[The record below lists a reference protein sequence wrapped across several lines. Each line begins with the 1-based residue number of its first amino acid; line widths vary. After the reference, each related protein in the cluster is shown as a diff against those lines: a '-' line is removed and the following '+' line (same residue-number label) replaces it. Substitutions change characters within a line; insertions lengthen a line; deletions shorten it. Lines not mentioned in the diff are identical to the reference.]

1 MEIFQ
6 RPAIEKYISSSII
19 KNLADVSVFWKAIVL
34 YLAVND

>member
-6 RPAIEKYISSSII
+6 RPAIEKYICSSII
-19 KNLADVSVFWKAIVL
+19 KILADVSVFWKAIVL